1 MLSKKS
7 QPLTVRR
14 PIGLHGVA
22 RGNHSLGMCS
32 NVHRPQLTG
41 AWISAATFVVD
52 DVVIVE
58 RHFAPIRRPRRIEAC
73 FGDLRDVTAVVI
85 HHEYAAAISRRSES
99 DARAVGRVSWL
110 RIVTIVRRSQV
121 NSRARA
127 DRLPVNVPISV
138 L

>member
-73 FGDLRDVTAVVI
+73 FGDLRDV
-85 HHEYAAAISRRSES
+85 ISWNIASLPSSKE
-99 DARAVGRVSWL
+99 ARYFML
-110 RIVTIVRRSQV
+110 HT
-121 NSRARA
+121 
-127 DRLPVNVPISV
+127 PH
-138 L
+138 